1 MANRNWASGGKL
13 YSMHVKPVILDFSF
27 TVDNTN
33 AAGIINLKGPCITS
47 VFMNSTSPS
56 GGNPNPAAGIIQV
69 KLADNYS
76 RIYNVFGSIQSP
88 NSGSALTSVT
98 SGVTYV
104 ITALGTTT
112 TAQWV
117 ARGLPLG
124 VTPAV
129 GVAFV
134 ATATGAIGGTGA
146 VQIPAA
152 NSSGLANTIELVGNP
167 DVTLS
172 NSNQPA
178 YGGGYLIFRCMGATS
193 SSVTTRIATAPA
205 NGSVISLSVLLSDSS
220 ILIQGE

>member
-27 TVDNTN
+27 TVDNT
-33 AAGIINLKGPCITS
+33 AGAGITNLKGPCITS

-56 GGNPNPAAGIIQV
+56 GGNPNPPAGIIRV

-76 RIYNVFGSIQSP
+76 RFYNMFASIQSP
-88 NSGSALTSVT
+88 NSGSNLTSVT
-98 SGVTYV
+98 SGTVYV
-104 ITALGTTT
+104 ITAVGTTT

-117 ARGLPLG
+117 AKGLPIG

-129 GVAFV
+129 GVSFLAS
-134 ATATGAIGGTGA
+134 ATGALGGTGT

-152 NSSGLANTIELVGNP
+152 NGAGLASTIDIIGNP
-167 DVTLS
+167 DVVLANSAQPS
-172 NSNQPA
+172 N
-178 YGGGYLIFRCMGATS
+178 GGGYLFLRCMGATS

-205 NGSVISLSVLLSDSS
+205 NGSVINISLLLSDSS
-220 ILIQGE
+220 ITVQGE